1 MFVKVIRELKS
12 VLLHKRLELTPF
24 DQVLALC
31 VVVGIIAL
39 TALAVNPWKSSEQ
52 LLGNAWRFD
61 KAVQVQIIGGTY
73 GPEVPG
79 FEWLTGAPLVVRVS
93 NPLMRKIN
101 VIVQLKLGVSPCG
114 TLPEFSPKIAL
125 VKSKT
130 GETWLAVT
138 ALAIKPNSYKDFK
151 LTIISSG
158 CKIATDP
165 RVFYGAVFRPL
176 LIIS

>member
-1 MFVKVIRELKS
+1 MFFKVIRKRKD
-12 VLLHKRLELTPF
+12 LLVRKRLELKLF

-31 VVVGIIAL
+31 VVVWIIAL
-39 TALAVNPWKSSEQ
+39 AALVINPWKSSEQ
-52 LLGNAWRFD
+52 LLGNDWRFSNVPQ
-61 KAVQVQIIGGTY
+61 AQIIGGLY

-130 GETWLAVT
+130 GEAWLPDTV
-138 ALAIKPNSYKDFK
+138 LEINPNSYKDFM
-151 LTIISSG
+151 LTIISTG
-158 CKIATDP
+158 CKITTDP
-165 RVFYGAVFRPL
+165 RIFYGAVFRPL

>member
-1 MFVKVIRELKS
+1 MFIKVIREIKS

-24 DQVLALC
+24 DQVLALS
-31 VVVGIIAL
+31 VGVGIIAL

-52 LLGNAWRFD
+52 LLGNAWRFS
-61 KAVQVQIIGGTY
+61 KVPQAQVIGGGY

-79 FEWLTGAPLVVRVS
+79 MDWLTGEPLVVRVS
-93 NPLMRKIN
+93 NPLMRE
-101 VIVQLKLGVSPCG
+101 VRVRLQLKLGISPCG

-130 GETWLAVT
+130 GEAWLPDTV
-138 ALAIKPNSYKDFK
+138 LEINPNSYKDFM
-151 LTIISSG
+151 LTIISTG
-158 CKIATDP
+158 CKITTDP
-165 RVFYGAVFRPL
+165 RIFYGAVFRPL